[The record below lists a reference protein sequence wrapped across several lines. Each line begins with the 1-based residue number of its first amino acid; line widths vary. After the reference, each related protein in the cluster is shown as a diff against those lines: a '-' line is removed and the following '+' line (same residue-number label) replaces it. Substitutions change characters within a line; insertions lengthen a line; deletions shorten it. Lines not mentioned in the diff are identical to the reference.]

1 MIESAYKHTMADLLS
16 QTFHNE
22 EAGDVI
28 GWLTRGTAASGGRC
42 IVAPVHRIYNILA
55 LHRPDIIRTLAKSD
69 WPIAL

>member
-1 MIESAYKHTMADLLS
+1 MLHMVIHWADLPS

-28 GWLTRGTAASGGRC
+28 GWLTRGAAASGGRC
-42 IVAPVHRIYNILA
+42 IVASVHAIYNVLA
-55 LHRPDIIRTLAKSD
+55 SHRPDIIRTLAKSD